1 MRSAVILLIASC
13 LMAVLVLG
21 AAPAASA
28 HHSTAMYDM
37 EHPTTIK
44 GVVKNVEWTNP
55 HGYIYLDV
63 KDAKGQV
70 VEWAIE
76 INSPNFLRHNGWTSS
91 MVKSGD
97 TITVTG
103 GAAKSGAKTMR
114 CTTVVLADGTEL
126 RS

>member
-1 MRSAVILLIASC
+1 MKGWSGFWSVVALSMLFVQTAL
-13 LMAVLVLG
+13 
-21 AAPAASA
+21 A

-37 EHPTTIK
+37 EHPTTLK

-63 KDAKGQV
+63 KNDKGGV
-70 VEWAIE
+70 DEWAIE
-76 INSPNFLRHNGWTSS
+76 INSPNYLKHNGWTSS
-91 MVKSGD
+91 MVKAGD
-97 TITVTG
+97 FITVTG

-114 CTTVVLADGTEL
+114 CTTVLLADGTEL

>member
-1 MRSAVILLIASC
+1 MKGWSGFWSVVALS
-13 LMAVLVLG
+13 MMLVQT
-21 AAPAASA
+21 ARA

-37 EHPTTIK
+37 EHPTTLK

-63 KDAKGQV
+63 KNDKGGV
-70 VEWAIE
+70 DEWAIE
-76 INSPNFLRHNGWTSS
+76 INSPNYLKHNGWTSS
-91 MVKSGD
+91 MVKAGD
-97 TITVTG
+97 IITVTG

-114 CTTVVLADGTEL
+114 CTTVLLADGTEL

>member
-1 MRSAVILLIASC
+1 MKGWSGFWSAVALSMLFVQTAH
-13 LMAVLVLG
+13 
-21 AAPAASA
+21 A

-37 EHPTTIK
+37 EHPTTLK

-63 KDAKGQV
+63 KNDKGGV
-70 VEWAIE
+70 DEWAIE
-76 INSPNFLRHNGWTSS
+76 INSPNYLKHNGWTSG
-91 MVKSGD
+91 MVKAGD
-97 TITVTG
+97 IITVTG

-114 CTTVVLADGTEL
+114 CTTVLLADGTEL